1 MPEPLLGE
9 GDQVDVT
16 VDRSRHVQPFLEV
29 ETEPEIALGEDRAVA
44 ADARG
49 AFDDPRHTE
58 AEAVDVLDQHASR
71 LDAGSDAVLHKIQDD
86 RGGLAVDPDRDRHGA
101 EDVRLFHGTRNNPFG
116 RRQRRIAPDPTEAKE
131 TLDRRDL
138 RAHRCALTWRLF
150 SQSFARLCTRAR
162 GW

>member
-116 RRQRRIAPDPTEAKE
+116 RRQRRIAPDTTGAKE
-131 TLDRRDL
+131 TLDRSYL
-138 RAHRCALTWRLF
+138 LAHRF
-150 SQSFARLCTRAR
+150 GITRHR
-162 GW
+162 F